1 MQHPDI
7 TLIFVHALNAAR
19 NYLEERGTIPV
30 FAYVLSAT
38 EEEQLQ
44 RIVPNVGEGQASQEV
59 VKQLRTVLRKQA
71 RDEGYRAVA
80 IITPERL
87 VGSGNGSSTA
97 VLQVAIDHSV
107 AAPIIWQV
115 PFRRVGE
122 RYELG
127 TRDGGGI
134 VKEGERFIFIE

>member
-38 EEEQLQ
+38 EQDQLQ
-44 RIVPNVGEGQASQEV
+44 RLVPNAGTGQASQEV
-59 VKQLRTVLRKQA
+59 VKQLRTLLKQQA
-71 RDEGYRAVA
+71 RTEGYRAVA
-80 IITPERL
+80 IITAERL
-87 VGSGNGSSTA
+87 EGSGNGSSTP
-97 VLQVAIDHSV
+97 VLQVSIDHSG
-107 AAPIIWQV
+107 AAPIIWHV

-127 TRDGGGI
+127 TQEGGGI
-134 VKEGERFIFIE
+134 VKEGERFIFA